1 MSLTQKR
8 ADEIIDYLQRKGVAA
23 NRLSG
28 KGYGGQQPL
37 NKCLMDIDC
46 SVEEHAINDRIEIK
60 VLSK

>member
-23 NRLSG
+23 NRLFG

-46 SVEEHAINDRIEIK
+46 SVEEHSINDRIEIK